1 MISYVTDKG
10 RYPPCTLSEREELG
24 YYRTLIVRQSASPG
38 ARKASMTKIEQ
49 LIAAVKLAHPERTE
63 DEILADLLQ
72 RGMVHRGY
80 VIDESIELESNE
92 GKPLPAR
99 LVKKWVVLK
108 DGRPEFRADTEQ
120 EAIEYRDRW
129 IRNEEVE
136 EGGEG

>member
-1 MISYVTDKG
+1 
-10 RYPPCTLSEREELG
+10 
-24 YYRTLIVRQSASPG
+24 
-38 ARKASMTKIEQ
+38 MTKIEQ

-80 VIDESIELESNE
+80 VIDESIELESNK

-120 EAIEYRDRW
+120 EAVDYRDRW
-129 IRNEEVE
+129 MRNEEAE

>member
-1 MISYVTDKG
+1 
-10 RYPPCTLSEREELG
+10 
-24 YYRTLIVRQSASPG
+24 
-38 ARKASMTKIEQ
+38 MTKVEQ

-63 DEILADLLQ
+63 DEILADLLE

-80 VIDESIELESNE
+80 VIDESIELEANA
-92 GKPLPAR
+92 GKPHPAS

-108 DGRPEFRADTEQ
+108 DGRPEFRANTEQ

-129 IRNEEVE
+129 MRDEERE

>member
-1 MISYVTDKG
+1 M
-10 RYPPCTLSEREELG
+10 LNEREELG
-24 YYRTLIVRQSASPG
+24 HYRTLIVRQFAPLG

-80 VIDESIELESNE
+80 LIDESIELESNE

-129 IRNEEVE
+129 MRNEEVE